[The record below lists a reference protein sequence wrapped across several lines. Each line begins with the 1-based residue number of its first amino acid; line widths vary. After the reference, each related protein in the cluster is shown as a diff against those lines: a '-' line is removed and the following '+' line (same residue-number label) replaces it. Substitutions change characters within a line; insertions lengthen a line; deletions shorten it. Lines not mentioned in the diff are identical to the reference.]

1 MRTWALMALTVIVPR
16 LGVAQTAADSRIREV
31 TTLVADW
38 RPDLAR
44 EYVVRAY
51 EPTFR
56 DAFPMAVHLSFL
68 GEMAA
73 VVRSAALHSVEST
86 GEIEASALLYAPLL
100 EEWRTFSLE
109 VEPEEPHRITG
120 LRPLRVAEDP
130 TGGEHGAGDA
140 KPSAETLDAYVRRL
154 TDADL
159 FSGAVLVARDGDVS
173 FRRAYG
179 MASREFW
186 VDNTPETRFI
196 LGSINKMFTAV
207 AVLQLAERG
216 LLSLDAPASTYLDGV
231 LAPGVA
237 ERVRVRH
244 LLTHTS
250 GLGDFLFTREMHGVN
265 RARYRTIADYIPLL
279 GGDTVTF
286 EPGTRWR
293 YSNTGYLL
301 LGAIIEAVSGETYY
315 DYVERH
321 ILKPAGMADTG
332 WPELDRVP
340 QSLASNYERTF
351 DGGIPGFRSDRYE
364 QVVKGTPAGGGFST
378 LDDMH
383 RFARALMDGR
393 LLPAEAVQ
401 RMLTAKPE
409 WASPG
414 YGFGAQIFDGGW
426 VGHTGGGPGTADFFA
441 FHPETRGVVVVMG
454 NQNGQSGAVLR
465 QAQRLA
471 GR

>member
-1 MRTWALMALTVIVPR
+1 MRPWALAVLLVMVPR
-16 LGVAQTAADSRIREV
+16 IGVAQTAAESRIREV
-31 TTLVADW
+31 ATVVADW
-38 RPDLAR
+38 RPELAR

-51 EPTFR
+51 EPAFR
-56 DAFPMAVHLSFL
+56 DAFPMALHLSFL

-73 VVRSAALHSVEST
+73 VVRNATLHSVASA
-86 GEIEASALLYAPLL
+86 GEVEASALLYSPLL

-109 VEPEEPHRITG
+109 VEPEAPHRITG
-120 LRPLRVAEDP
+120 LRPLRVTDAPAGAER
-130 TGGEHGAGDA
+130 GAGDA
-140 KPSAETLDAYVRRL
+140 KLSPEALDAYVRRL
-154 TDADL
+154 ADADL
-159 FSGAVLVARDGDVS
+159 FSGAVLVARDADVP

-179 MASREFW
+179 LASREFS
-186 VDNTPETRFI
+186 VENTPGTRFI

-265 RARYRTIADYIPLL
+265 RARYRTIDDYLPLL
-279 GGDTVTF
+279 GGDTVAF
-286 EPGTRWR
+286 EPGTGWR

-301 LGAIIEAVSGETYY
+301 LGAIIEAVSGEGYY

-321 ILKPAGMADTG
+321 VLTPAGMADTG

-340 QSLASNYERTF
+340 RNLASNYERTF
-351 DGGIPGFRSDRYE
+351 EDGVPGLRSDRYE

-393 LLPAEAVQ
+393 LLPAETVR

-409 WASPG
+409 WNSPG
-414 YGFGAQIFDGGW
+414 YGLGVQIFEGGW

-454 NQNGQSGAVLR
+454 NQNGQSGAVFR
-465 QAQRLA
+465 QARRLA
-471 GR
+471 ER